1 MTLLGK
7 ILTMLIFVM
16 SIVFMAFAIAVYATH
31 RNWRELVTGPTGLE
45 QQLIAQEQLRDQLQT
60 QFDET
65 KKKLAMERAS
75 RRLELSGLQSQR
87 VEMQEAL
94 REQEAINETLV
105 QQEAEATTA
114 LKIAETNLQRL
125 KEEVDG
131 LRTNIRTAQLD
142 RDAQFKVVVEKTDLL
157 NQAESLVKQL
167 KTRVSQLTEQVARS
181 REVLA
186 KHELSEFDPVIDI
199 PPQLEGEVLNVGGTD
214 LVEISVGSDDGL
226 RKGHKLDVSRGDRF
240 IGRIVIVEAFP
251 DRAVGEIVK
260 ELRKGRIQ
268 RGDRVVTKV

>member
-31 RNWRELVTGPTGLE
+31 RNWRELATGPNGLQ
-45 QQLIAQEQLRDQLQT
+45 QQLIVQEQKRDQLQT

-87 VEMQEAL
+87 VEMQDAL